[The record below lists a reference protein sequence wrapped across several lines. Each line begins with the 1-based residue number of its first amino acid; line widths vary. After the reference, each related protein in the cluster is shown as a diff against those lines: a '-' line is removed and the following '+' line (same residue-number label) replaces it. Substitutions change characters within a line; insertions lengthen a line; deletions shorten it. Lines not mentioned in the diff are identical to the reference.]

1 MRIISLI
8 SSATEIV
15 CSLGCSD
22 LLVGISHECDYPKSI
37 TELPVCSKPK
47 LDVDGSSVEVD
58 NQVKSLLRNALSIYD
73 VDDYLISELNP
84 DIIITQSQCDVC
96 AVSLDDVQNALKNNL
111 GINPLVISLEPKDLN
126 DVISDIKYVASK
138 LNKDD
143 VANEMINFFKDEII
157 RIRKRKIKKNTVAC
171 IEWIDPL
178 MFAGNWVPE
187 IVEIA
192 GGQDLFGLKG
202 EHSSWSEYQD
212 LFDKN
217 PDKIIFMPCGYDI
230 EKTKIEIE
238 KIYELK
244 EWKPLKAIKSDNVY
258 IADGSQYFNRPGPRL
273 LDSIRIM
280 DEIVNDK
287 GIYEYHGNGWIK
299 VKL

>member
-1 MRIISLI
+1 
-8 SSATEIV
+8 
-15 CSLGCSD
+15 
-22 LLVGISHECDYPKSI
+22 
-37 TELPVCSKPK
+37 
-47 LDVDGSSVEVD
+47 
-58 NQVKSLLRNALSIYD
+58 
-73 VDDYLISELNP
+73 
-84 DIIITQSQCDVC
+84 
-96 AVSLDDVQNALKNNL
+96 
-111 GINPLVISLEPKDLN
+111 
-126 DVISDIKYVASK
+126 
-138 LNKDD
+138 
-143 VANEMINFFKDEII
+143 MIHFFKDEII
-157 RIRKRKIKKNTVAC
+157 RLRKRKIKKNTIAC

-187 IVEIA
+187 IVEIV

-202 EHSSWSEYQD
+202 EHSSWSEYQE

-280 DEIVNDK
+280 DEIVNDE
-287 GIYEYHGNGWIK
+287 GIYEYHGNGWVK